1 MSCYRGEDKLCVGE
15 FEHYSPTKFISPDL
29 AASFQTRGGSGFY
42 FTPLFLQKILGRPE
56 GHG

>member
-42 FTPLFLQKILGRPE
+42 FTPLFLQKILGRP
-56 GHG
+56 